1 MKPVHTHAPDAKRRP
16 VCGARGRKVVI
27 AAGSTPHDCP
37 VCTQRLAEVVEQT
50 QREADTFSLQ
60 HYETR
65 DQKRLDETE
74 TDYTAPEPVIALLRF
89 WLRRAA
95 APLLDPNEE
104 VKILDPSAGAG
115 IFGQVLQRLIPHART
130 TGVELRGEE
139 DRHLRK
145 NYTSVAICDFEV
157 WAQEHIAERRRY
169 EAYCRETRQEPHPRA
184 FRFDAITTNPPF
196 SRAFRRDIDRKTR
209 AILRRAWIE
218 TCHELLAPGGWLV
231 FVGLTQ
237 WGQTLEA
244 SGLVKAYPPLL
255 QYRFG
260 GRLSFEEHGGTD
272 TREYSGWIWQNSYDR
287 PLEARIA
294 ADSEPEWVVSNGKP
308 LGVRKWQAGAI
319 PGTYPLPAEM
329 FA

>member
-1 MKPVHTHAPDAKRRP
+1 MLFR
-16 VCGARGRKVVI
+16 
-27 AAGSTPHDCP
+27 S
-37 VCTQRLAEVVEQT
+37 
-50 QREADTFSLQ
+50 
-60 HYETR
+60 ET
-65 DQKRLDETE
+65 
-74 TDYTAPEPVIALLRF
+74 
-89 WLRRAA
+89 
-95 APLLDPNEE
+95 
-104 VKILDPSAGAG
+104 S
-115 IFGQVLQRLIPHART
+115 
-130 TGVELRGEE
+130 
-139 DRHLRK
+139 
-145 NYTSVAICDFEV
+145 
-157 WAQEHIAERRRY
+157 
-169 EAYCRETRQEPHPRA
+169 QEPHPRA